1 MIEVIAKFK
10 MADARGSNVR
20 YYPIKTYNTSRA
32 QLLFWPI
39 NETDRFSTILL
50 SLSVAQI
57 SRSKQKEA
65 G

>member
-32 QLLFWPI
+32 QLLF
-39 NETDRFSTILL
+39 
-50 SLSVAQI
+50 
-57 SRSKQKEA
+57 
-65 G
+65 